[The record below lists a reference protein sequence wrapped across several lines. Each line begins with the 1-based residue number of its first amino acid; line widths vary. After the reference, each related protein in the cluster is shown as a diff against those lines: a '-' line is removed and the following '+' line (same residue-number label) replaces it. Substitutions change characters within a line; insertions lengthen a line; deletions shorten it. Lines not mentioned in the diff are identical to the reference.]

1 VACNPANWWSAMAR
15 CSSATC
21 WKRRQATKSTES
33 EKRLNMFKSL
43 IAFCLSRRA
52 IVVVG
57 LMLFAGAGLIAFKK
71 LNIEAYPNPTP
82 VILEITAQAPGL
94 SAEEMERYYTIP
106 MEIGLYSTPGIEV
119 IRSTSFYGLS
129 FVRVTFKYGVDY
141 YFAFSQAAIAMQQNV
156 NLPGGLVPT
165 IQANSSTGEI
175 FRYQVVGPPHFGI
188 ANLRTVQD
196 WIVARR
202 LLTIPG
208 IAQIN
213 SWGGP
218 TKEFLVQV
226 DPHRLEAYSET
237 VPQILT
243 ALGNANL
250 NVGGREIRVGQ
261 QSINI
266 RGVGLIDDG
275 GNYDLTKGYKVDDIE
290 NVVLAQEN
298 GVPVLVKDVGKVSV
312 SYRPRL
318 GILGRDEQDDVVGS
332 IVVMRR
338 TEKTA
343 DMIPK
348 VKAEVDKIN
357 RDGSLPPGVKV
368 VPFYDRSSLIALTSH
383 TVLHNLIF
391 GCLLVFLIQWIFLGN
406 LRSAIIVGINIPF
419 ALFFATILLVIM
431 GESANLLSVGAVD
444 FGIIVDSAVI
454 LTENIFR
461 NFQRDASERQ
471 GLLQR
476 LASGYWGPD
485 PTRQTDHGSTPRSW
499 TNRLRLILISALQ
512 VDKAVLFSALI
523 TVAGFVPLF
532 TMQGVEGQIFG
543 PMARTYGYALAGA
556 LIATF
561 TVTPVI
567 ASMLLPERV
576 KETETIVVR
585 ILHHGYT
592 PALRF
597 ALNHRALVVGIELA
611 VSLATFMFVAPHLG
625 SEFLPHLEE
634 GNFWIRA
641 SMPITL
647 SLEDGE
653 AATRKMREILLRH
666 PEVITVVSQHG
677 RPDDGSDA
685 SPFSNVELFAPLKP
699 FDQWPKGLT
708 KEKLT
713 NQIQAEFENELPG
726 IVFNFS
732 QYIEDNIEEGISGVK
747 GVNSVKI
754 VGPNLETLTQ
764 LAEQVRDQ
772 MSQVR
777 GITDLGI
784 FPVLGQ
790 PNLNIKVDRA
800 KAARYGLNSG
810 DVNAVIQAS
819 LGGAVASE
827 VLEGDRQF
835 DLVVRYTPE
844 YRNNIDKIRNV
855 KVAYTTPTGADAYI
869 PLSELADI
877 SLDTG
882 AAWIY
887 HESVQRFIPVKFSVR
902 ERDLGSTVEEAQQ
915 RIAKNV
921 KLPPGYRLMW
931 AGEFGDLQE
940 AKKRLEIIVPLSL
953 VLIAGLLYSLFNN
966 LRDCLLALAGI
977 PDAIVGGILALYL
990 TGLNFS
996 ISAAIGFVSLFGVSV
1011 MDGIL
1016 MITFYNQ
1023 ERSHGFAPV
1032 EAMFR
1037 AASHRMRPLLM
1048 TALSACIGLLPA
1060 AMSTG
1065 IGSQVQRPLATV
1077 IVGGMLV
1084 GPFMLLVAV
1093 PALRM
1098 IFLGHD
1104 NHPVI
1109 QEPQ

>member
-1 VACNPANWWSAMAR
+1 
-15 CSSATC
+15 
-21 WKRRQATKSTES
+21 
-33 EKRLNMFKSL
+33 MFKSL

-52 IVVVG
+52 IVVLG
-57 LMLFAGAGLIAFKK
+57 LLLFAGAGLVAFKL

-82 VILEITAQAPGL
+82 VILEITSQAPGL
-94 SAEEMERYYTIP
+94 SAEEIERYYTRP
-106 MEIGLYSTPGIEV
+106 TEIGLYATPGIDI

-141 YFAFSQAAIAMQQNV
+141 NFAFAQASIAMQQNV
-156 NLPGGLVPT
+156 NLPGGQVPN

-175 FRYQVVGPPHFGI
+175 YRYQVVGPKHFGI
-188 ANLRTVQD
+188 TNLRTVQD

-208 IAQIN
+208 IAAVN

-218 TKEFLVQV
+218 TKEFQVEV
-226 DPHRLEAYSET
+226 DPHKLEAYSVS

-243 ALGNANL
+243 ALGNANI
-250 NVGGREIRVGQ
+250 NVGGREIRIGQ

-275 GNYDLTKGYKVDDIE
+275 GTDDLAQGYKVDDIE
-290 NVVLAQEN
+290 NVVLSQEN
-298 GVPVLVKDVGKVSV
+298 GVPVTVKDVAKVSV
-312 SYRPRL
+312 GYRPRL
-318 GILGRDEQDDVVGS
+318 GILGRDHQDDVVGA
-332 IVVMRR
+332 IVVQRR

-343 DMIPK
+343 DMIPQ
-348 VKAEVDKIN
+348 VEAEIEKLN
-357 RDGSLPPGVKV
+357 HDGSLPPGVKV
-368 VPFYDRSSLIALTSH
+368 VPFYDRSSLIAITTH

-391 GCLLVFLIQWIFLGN
+391 GCLLVFLIQWIFLGS
-406 LRSAIIVGINIPF
+406 LRSAVIVGLNIPF
-419 ALFFATILLVIM
+419 ALFFATILLVIL

-454 LTENIFR
+454 LVENIFR
-461 NFQRDASERQ
+461 NFQRNTEERQ

-476 LASGYWGPD
+476 LATGSWGPD
-485 PTRQTDHGSTPRSW
+485 PTRTSDLETTPNGWTD
-499 TNRLRLILISALQ
+499 RLRLILISALQ

-561 TVTPVI
+561 TVTPVV
-567 ASMLLPERV
+567 ASILLPEHL
-576 KETETIVVR
+576 KESETIVVR
-585 ILHHGYT
+585 FLHRIYN

-597 ALNHRALVVGIELA
+597 SLNHRALVVGIELA
-611 VSLATFMFVAPHLG
+611 LSLGTFFLIAPRLG

-641 SMPITL
+641 SMPTTL

-666 PEVITVVSQHG
+666 PEVLTVVSQHG

-699 FDQWPKGLT
+699 FDEWPRGLT

-713 NQIQAEFENELPG
+713 DQVQAEFNNELPG
-726 IVFNFS
+726 VVFNFS

-754 VGPNLETLTQ
+754 IGPNLEVLTK
-764 LAEQVRDQ
+764 LADQVRDQ
-772 MSQVR
+772 MAQVR
-777 GITDLGI
+777 GIADLGI

-810 DVNAVIQAS
+810 DVNAVVQAAM
-819 LGGAVASE
+819 GGAVATE

-844 YRNNIDKIRNV
+844 YRKNIDQIRNI
-855 KVAYTTPTGADAYI
+855 KVAYTTTSSGANAYI
-869 PLSELADI
+869 PLSELATI
-877 SLDTG
+877 TLDTG

-902 ERDLGSTVEEAQQ
+902 GRDLGGTVEEAQQ
-915 RIAKNV
+915 RIAKNIQ
-921 KLPPGYRLMW
+921 LPPGYRLVW

-940 AKKRLEIIVPLSL
+940 AKKRLEIIVPISFI
-953 VLIAGLLYSLFNN
+953 LIAGALYSLFNN
-966 LRDCLLALAGI
+966 FRDSLLALAGI
-977 PDAIVGGILALYL
+977 PDAIVGGILALYIS
-990 TGLNFS
+990 GLNFS

-1023 ERSHGFAPV
+1023 ERAHGLAPV
-1032 EAMFR
+1032 DAMYR
-1037 AASHRMRPLLM
+1037 AASTRMRPLLM
-1048 TALSACIGLLPA
+1048 TSLSACIGLFPA
-1060 AMSTG
+1060 AISTG

-1084 GPFMLLVAV
+1084 GPIMLLIAV

-1098 IFLGHD
+1098 IFLGRDH
-1104 NHPVI
+1104 HSPSG
-1109 QEPQ
+1109 ETK

>member
-1 VACNPANWWSAMAR
+1 
-15 CSSATC
+15 
-21 WKRRQATKSTES
+21 
-33 EKRLNMFKSL
+33 MFKSL
-43 IAFCLSRRA
+43 IAFCLSRRP
-52 IVVVG
+52 IVVLG
-57 LMLFAGAGLIAFKK
+57 LLLFTGAGFIAFKM

-94 SAEEMERYYTIP
+94 SAEEMERYYTLP
-106 MEIGLYSTPGIEV
+106 MEIGLYTTPGIDV

-129 FVRVTFKYGVDY
+129 FVRVSFKYGVDY
-141 YFAFSQAAIAMQQNV
+141 NFAYAQASVAMQQNV
-156 NLPGGLVPT
+156 SLPGGLVPT

-175 FRYQVVGPPHFGI
+175 YRYQVVGPKHFGI
-188 ANLRTVQD
+188 TNLRTVQD
-196 WIVARR
+196 WIVLRR

-208 IAQIN
+208 IAAVN

-218 TKEFLVQV
+218 TKEFQVEV
-226 DPHRLEAYSET
+226 DPHKLEAYSVT
-237 VPQILT
+237 VPQVLT

-250 NVGGREIRVGQ
+250 NVGGREIRIGQ

-275 GNYDLTKGYKVDDIE
+275 GSDDLRRGYKVDDIE
-290 NVVLAQEN
+290 NVVLAQSS
-298 GVPVLVKDVGKVSV
+298 GVPVLVRDVGKVSV
-312 SYRPRL
+312 GNRPRL
-318 GILGRDEQDDVVGS
+318 GILGKDQQGDVVGA

-338 TEKTA
+338 TETTS
-343 DMIPK
+343 DMLPK
-348 VKAEVDKIN
+348 VKAAIDKLN
-357 RDGSLPPGVKV
+357 HDGSLPPGVRV
-368 VPFYDRSSLIALTSH
+368 VPYYDRASLIALTTH

-406 LRSAIIVGINIPF
+406 LRSATIVGLNIPF
-419 ALFFATILLVIM
+419 ALFFATILLVIQH
-431 GESANLLSVGAVD
+431 ESANLLSVGAVD

-454 LTENIFR
+454 LVENIFR
-461 NFQRDASERQ
+461 NFQRDPEERQ
-471 GLLQR
+471 SLLHR
-476 LASGYWGPD
+476 LSGGTWGPD
-485 PTRQTDHGSTPRSW
+485 PTRSSEPTTAARGWTD
-499 TNRLRLILISALQ
+499 RLRLILISAMQ

-567 ASMLLPERV
+567 ASLLLPKNV
-576 KETETIVVR
+576 KEAETIVVR
-585 ILHHGYT
+585 LLHRIYN

-597 ALNHRALVVGIELA
+597 SLNHRLLVVGMELTL
-611 VSLATFMFVAPHLG
+611 SLGTFFLIAPRLG

-666 PEVITVVSQHG
+666 PEVLTVVSQHG

-699 FDQWPKGLT
+699 FDEWPKGLT

-713 NQIQAEFENELPG
+713 NQIQAEFSNELPG
-726 IVFNFS
+726 VVFNFS

-754 VGPNLETLTQ
+754 VGPNLQTITK
-764 LAEQVRDQ
+764 LAEKIRDQ

-777 GITDLGI
+777 GVTDLGI

-810 DVNAVIQAS
+810 DVNLVVQAAM
-819 LGGAVASE
+819 GGAVATS

-844 YRNNIDKIRNV
+844 YRDSIEKIRNI
-855 KVAYTTPTGADAYI
+855 KVAYQTSSGANAYI
-869 PLSELADI
+869 PLSELATI
-877 SLDTG
+877 TLDTG
-882 AAWIY
+882 AAWVY

-902 ERDLGSTVEEAQQ
+902 GRDLGGTVEEAQK
-915 RIAKNV
+915 RITDNV
-921 KLPPGYRLMW
+921 KLPPGYRLVW

-940 AKKRLEIIVPLSL
+940 AKKRLEIIVPISFI
-953 VLIAGLLYSLFNN
+953 LIAGALYSLFNN
-966 LRDCLLALAGI
+966 FRDSLLALAGI
-977 PDAIVGGILALYL
+977 PDAVVGGILALYIS
-990 TGLNFS
+990 GLHFS

-1016 MITFYNQ
+1016 MITFYEH
-1023 ERSHGFAPV
+1023 ERAKGLTPMD
-1032 EAMFR
+1032 AMFR
-1037 AASHRMRPLLM
+1037 AATTRMRPLLM
-1048 TALSACIGLLPA
+1048 TALSACIGLFPA
-1060 AMSTG
+1060 AISTG
-1065 IGSQVQRPLATV
+1065 VGSQVQRPLATV
-1077 IVGGMLV
+1077 IVGGMLL
-1084 GPFMLLVAV
+1084 GPVMLLLAV

-1098 IFLGHD
+1098 IFLGRD
-1104 NHPVI
+1104 NHPASEV
-1109 QEPQ
+1109 QSG

>member
-1 VACNPANWWSAMAR
+1 
-15 CSSATC
+15 
-21 WKRRQATKSTES
+21 
-33 EKRLNMFKSL
+33 MFKSL
-43 IAFCLSRRA
+43 LAFCLSRRP
-52 IVVVG
+52 IVAVG
-57 LMLFAGAGLIAFKK
+57 LVLFAGAGVIAFKM

-94 SAEEMERYYTIP
+94 SAEEMERYYTRP
-106 MEIGLYSTPGIEV
+106 TEIGLYTTPGIDV

-129 FVRVTFKYGVDY
+129 FVRVSFKYGVDY
-141 YFAFSQAAIAMQQNV
+141 NFAYAQASVAMQQNV
-156 NLPGGLVPT
+156 NLPGGQVPN

-175 FRYQVVGPPHFGI
+175 YRYQVVGPRHFGV

-208 IAQIN
+208 IAAVN

-218 TKEFLVQV
+218 TKEFQVEV
-226 DPHRLEAYSET
+226 DPHKLEAYSVT
-237 VPQILT
+237 VPQILN
-243 ALGNANL
+243 ALGNANI
-250 NVGGREIRVGQ
+250 NVGGREIRIGQ
-261 QSINI
+261 QSVNI
-266 RGVGLIDDG
+266 RGVGLMDDG
-275 GNYDLTKGYKVDDIE
+275 GNDDLTQGYKVDDIE

-298 GVPVLVKDVGKVSV
+298 GVPVLVKDVGKVSIG
-312 SYRPRL
+312 YRPRL
-318 GILGRDEQDDVVGS
+318 GILGRDNQSDVVGS

-338 TEKTA
+338 TEQTN

-348 VKAEVDKIN
+348 VEAEIEN
-357 RDGSLPPGVKV
+357 LNHDGSLPPGVKV
-368 VPFYDRSSLIALTSH
+368 VPYYDRSSLISITTH

-391 GCLLVFLIQWIFLGN
+391 GCVLVFLIQWIFLGN
-406 LRSAIIVGINIPF
+406 LRSAVIVGINIPF

-454 LTENIFR
+454 LVENVFR
-461 NFQRDASERQ
+461 NFQRNQEERQ

-476 LASGYWGPD
+476 LTEGHWGPD
-485 PTRQTDHGSTPRSW
+485 PTRVPGDAAAAHGWTD
-499 TNRLRLILISALQ
+499 RLRLILVSALQ

-561 TVTPVI
+561 TITPVI

-576 KETETIVVR
+576 KEAETLVVR
-585 ILHHGYT
+585 FLHRIYD

-597 ALNHRALVVGIELA
+597 SLSHRALVVGIELA
-611 VSLATFMFVAPHLG
+611 LSIGTFVLIAPRLG

-641 SMPITL
+641 SMPTTL

-653 AATRKMREILLRH
+653 AASKKMREILLRH
-666 PEVITVVSQHG
+666 PEVLTVVAQHG

-699 FDQWPKGLT
+699 FDEWPRGLT
-708 KEKLT
+708 KDKLT
-713 NQIQAEFENELPG
+713 EQVQAEFNNELPG
-726 IVFNFS
+726 VVFNFS

-754 VGPNLETLTQ
+754 VGPNLEVLTQ
-764 LAEQVRDQ
+764 LAEKVRDE
-772 MSQVR
+772 MNQVR
-777 GITDLGI
+777 GIADLGI

-810 DVNAVIQAS
+810 DVNTVIQVAM
-819 LGGAVASE
+819 GGAVATE
-827 VLEGDRQF
+827 VLEGERQF
-835 DLVVRYTPE
+835 DLVVRYTPA
-844 YRNNIDKIRNV
+844 YRDNIDRIRNI
-855 KVAYTTPTGADAYI
+855 KVAYTTASGANAYI
-869 PLSELADI
+869 PLSELATI

-902 ERDLGSTVEEAQQ
+902 GRDLGGTVEEAQQ

-921 KLPPGYRLMW
+921 QLPSGYRLLW

-940 AKKRLEIIVPLSL
+940 AKKRLEIIVPVSL
-953 VLIAGLLYSLFNN
+953 VLILGLLYTLFNN
-966 LRDCLLALAGI
+966 LRDCFLALAGI

-990 TGLNFS
+990 SGQNFS

-1016 MITFYNQ
+1016 MITFYNH
-1023 ERSHGFAPV
+1023 ERSQGLAPV
-1032 EAMFR
+1032 DAMYR
-1037 AASHRMRPLLM
+1037 AASTRMRPLLM
-1048 TALSACIGLLPA
+1048 TSLSACIGLFPA
-1060 AMSTG
+1060 AISTG

-1077 IVGGMLV
+1077 IVGGMLL
-1084 GPFMLLVAV
+1084 GPVMLLLAV

-1098 IFLGHD
+1098 IFLGRD
-1104 NHPVI
+1104 EHPHL
-1109 QEPQ
+1109 QSEDLL

>member
-1 VACNPANWWSAMAR
+1 
-15 CSSATC
+15 
-21 WKRRQATKSTES
+21 
-33 EKRLNMFKSL
+33 MFKDL
-43 IAFCLSRRA
+43 VAFCLSRRA
-52 IVVVG
+52 IVVAG
-57 LMLFAGAGLIAFKK
+57 LVLFAVAGFIAFKL

-94 SAEEMERYYTIP
+94 SAEEMERYYTRP

-129 FVRVTFKYGVDY
+129 FVRVSFKYGVDY
-141 YFAFSQAAIAMQQNV
+141 FFAYSQASVAMTQNV
-156 NLPGGLVPT
+156 SLPGNLVPT

-175 FRYQVVGPPHFGI
+175 YRYQVVGTPHFGI
-188 ANLRTVQD
+188 TNLRTVQD

-208 IAQIN
+208 IAAVN

-218 TKEFLVQV
+218 TKEFEVQV
-226 DPHRLEAYSET
+226 DPHKLEAYSVT

-243 ALGNANL
+243 ALGNANI
-250 NVGGREIRVGQ
+250 NVGGREIRIGQ

-275 GNYDLTKGYKVDDIE
+275 GNDDLTEGYKVNDVE
-290 NVVLAQEN
+290 NVVLSQEN
-298 GVPVLVKDVGKVSV
+298 GVPILIKDVGTVSV
-312 SYRPRL
+312 AYRPRL
-318 GILGRDEQDDVVGS
+318 GILGRDRHDDVVGA
-332 IVVMRR
+332 IVVQRR

-348 VKAEVDKIN
+348 VQQAIDTLN
-357 RDGSLPPGVKV
+357 HDGSLPRGVRV
-368 VPFYDRSSLIALTSH
+368 VPFYDRSSLIAITTH
-383 TVLHNLIF
+383 TVLHNLVF
-391 GCLLVFLIQWIFLGN
+391 GCLLVFMIQWIFLGN
-406 LRSAIIVGINIPF
+406 LRSAVIVGLNIPF
-419 ALFFATILLVIM
+419 ALFFATILLVVM

-454 LTENIFR
+454 LVENIFR
-461 NFQRDASERQ
+461 NFQRDPEEKQA
-471 GLLQR
+471 LLQR
-476 LASGYWGPD
+476 LGQGYWGPD
-485 PTRQTDHGSTPRSW
+485 PTKPADPEAGPAFRWTD
-499 TNRLRLILISALQ
+499 RLRLILISALQ

-567 ASMLLPERV
+567 ASMLIPKRV
-576 KETETIVVR
+576 KEAETFIVHL
-585 ILHHGYT
+585 LHRLYD

-597 ALNHRALVVGIELA
+597 TLKNRFLVVGLELA
-611 VSLATFMFVAPHLG
+611 FSLGTFLFIAPRLG

-653 AATRKMREILLRH
+653 SAARKMREILLRH
-666 PEVITVVSQHG
+666 PEVLTVVSQHG

-685 SPFSNVELFAPLKP
+685 SPFSNVELFAPLKG
-699 FDQWPKGLT
+699 FDEWPKGLT
-708 KEKLT
+708 KDKLT
-713 NQIQAEFENELPG
+713 QQIQGEFQNELPG
-726 IVFNFS
+726 VIFNFS

-754 VGPNLETLTQ
+754 VGPNLEELTK

-772 MSQVR
+772 MGQVR
-777 GITDLGI
+777 GVADLGI

-790 PNLNIKVDRA
+790 PNLNIKVDRE

-810 DVNAVIQAS
+810 DVNAVVQAAM
-819 LGGAVASE
+819 GGAVATS

-844 YRNNIDKIRNV
+844 YRDNIDEIRSI
-855 KVAYTTPTGADAYI
+855 KVGYTTASGANAYI
-869 PLSELADI
+869 PLSELATI

-882 AAWIY
+882 AFWIY

-902 ERDLGSTVEEAQQ
+902 GRDLGGTVEDAQQ

-921 KLPPGYRLMW
+921 KLPPGYRLVW

-940 AKKRLEIIVPLSL
+940 AKKRLEIIVPISFI
-953 VLIAGLLYSLFNN
+953 LIAGALYSLFNN
-966 LRDCLLALAGI
+966 FRDSILALAGI
-977 PDAIVGGILALYL
+977 PDAIVGGILALYIS
-990 TGLNFS
+990 GLNFS

-1023 ERSHGFAPV
+1023 ERAHGLAPV
-1032 EAMFR
+1032 DAMYR
-1037 AASHRMRPLLM
+1037 AATTRMRPLLM
-1048 TALSACIGLLPA
+1048 TALSACIGLFPA
-1060 AMSTG
+1060 AVSTG

-1084 GPFMLLVAV
+1084 GPVMLLLAV
-1093 PALRM
+1093 PALRL
-1098 IFLGHD
+1098 ILLTGEKT
-1104 NHPVI
+1104 PGA
-1109 QEPQ
+1109 EESR